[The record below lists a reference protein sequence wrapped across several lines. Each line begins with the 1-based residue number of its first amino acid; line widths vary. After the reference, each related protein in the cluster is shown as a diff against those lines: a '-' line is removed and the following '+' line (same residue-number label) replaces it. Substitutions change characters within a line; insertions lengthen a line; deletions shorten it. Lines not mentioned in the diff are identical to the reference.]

1 MPQTILEV
9 CNLNK
14 KYTNFALKDVSF
26 SLKEGIIYGFI
37 GRNGAGKTTTLK
49 CIYNLVQSDS
59 GEILYLDEDFQ
70 KNEIKAKKRNWFA
83 FWWSRL
89 LSKSKSKN
97 HR

>member
-37 GRNGAGKTTTLK
+37 GRNGAGIGLFV
-49 CIYNLVQSDS
+49 LFSFLAFHF
-59 GEILYLDEDFQ
+59 G
-70 KNEIKAKKRNWFA
+70 AKKI
-83 FWWSRL
+83 
-89 LSKSKSKN
+89 KSIDL
-97 HR
+97 

>member
-37 GRNGAGKTTTLK
+37 GRNGAGKTTT
-49 CIYNLVQSDS
+49 
-59 GEILYLDEDFQ
+59 
-70 KNEIKAKKRNWFA
+70 
-83 FWWSRL
+83 
-89 LSKSKSKN
+89 
-97 HR
+97 